1 MVERPHPVLALI
13 VERHRLDQVI
23 EAGDRPSS
31 IPAPDPVP
39 RIFEGLRDF
48 VRPAACKERVQGRSR
63 ARPDVYVTAVSAG
76 ACGVSR
82 DGIDSRMVQQRLG
95 PVGSRRGW
103 RAGAEPSR

>member
-1 MVERPHPVLALI
+1 MVERPHAVLALI

-48 VRPAACKERVQGRSR
+48 VRPAACKERVQVCPLVSPALLEPRRLRFESR
-63 ARPDVYVTAVSAG
+63 LFQHLLS
-76 ACGVSR
+76 
-82 DGIDSRMVQQRLG
+82 
-95 PVGSRRGW
+95 
-103 RAGAEPSR
+103 